1 MCNVDET
8 SQSIRQALTEI
19 NARLAGQGA
28 SDKEWTNAV
37 KTKLYQAGHNL
48 GYRVATS
55 LDRKRVAEGCADG
68 PDFGE
73 WLFDLVWMVWNGEP
87 QRQLNRICLVVESEW
102 GNQDDIMDDFEKLL
116 VARSCVRLMIFQ
128 ASNRA
133 EVEEVFNLLQGEA
146 EGFEQRQA
154 GDYYLLAGYNLRNS
168 TFRWCEF
175 QVER

>member
-8 SQSIRQALTEI
+8 SQSIRRALTEV

-55 LDRKRVAEGCADG
+55 LDRKRVTLWTISRNLPC
-68 PDFGE
+68 
-73 WLFDLVWMVWNGEP
+73 
-87 QRQLNRICLVVESEW
+87 RRI
-102 GNQDDIMDDFEKLL
+102 GMGQADIMDDFEKLL

-128 ASNRA
+128 ASK
-133 EVEEVFNLLQGEA
+133 
-146 EGFEQRQA
+146 QR
-154 GDYYLLAGYNLRNS
+154 
-168 TFRWCEF
+168 
-175 QVER
+175 